1 MKSIAVAL
9 MILALGTAAASEQ
22 HAMTAGDLQ
31 ELCAGSDH
39 VSVNACRV
47 YILGVTEGIA
57 VGLRMAGGK
66 SGGARPCIPDGV
78 SAEALEQTVKSRL
91 DEDLA
96 ANPGH
101 RNQDASGFIGTV
113 LAHAFPCTPGPAPRP

>member
-1 MKSIAVAL
+1 MKPIALTL
-9 MILALGTAAASEQ
+9 MLLALGTAASSEQ

-57 VGLRMAGGK
+57 VGLHMAGGK
-66 SGGARPCIPDGV
+66 SASGGPCIPDGV
-78 SAEALEQTVKSRL
+78 SAQKLEQTVKSKL
-91 DEDLA
+91 EDLT
-96 ANPGH
+96 ANPSN
-101 RNQDASGFIGTV
+101 RNLDASEFIGKV
-113 LAHAFPCTPGPAPRP
+113 LVRAYPCAAGPPSRH